1 MLGDWGVEGAKRFK
15 KERGAWE
22 RWKEEGRMKRSGE
35 GREGLG
41 RPHAQG
47 AGSTWEEVEVVTAS
61 LASEPSA

>member
-1 MLGDWGVEGAKRFK
+1 MEGAKRFK
-15 KERGAWE
+15 KERGSWE
-22 RWKEEGRMKRSGE
+22 RWKEEGWMKRSGK

-41 RPHAQG
+41 GPHAQG